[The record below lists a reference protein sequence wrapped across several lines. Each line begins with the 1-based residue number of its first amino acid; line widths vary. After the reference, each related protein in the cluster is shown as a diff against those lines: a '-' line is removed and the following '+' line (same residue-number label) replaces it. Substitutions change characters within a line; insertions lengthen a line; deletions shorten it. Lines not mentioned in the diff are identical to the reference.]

1 MLDSYLALHNAVEH
15 LSDTVQ
21 SFDVWSIRLLLS
33 FYARRGAAA
42 TAPAEAASPVLQA
55 DFVASIR
62 ARMGSFFEACGFDGD
77 LREYLQSGAFPA
89 DPARQGLFSCMLV
102 FMAIPPP
109 AAAGAAPPA
118 DKAALSALLL
128 RQALM
133 ATADE
138 YA

>member
-1 MLDSYLALHNAVEH
+1 M
-15 LSDTVQ
+15 
-21 SFDVWSIRLLLS
+21 
-33 FYARRGAAA
+33 
-42 TAPAEAASPVLQA
+42 
-55 DFVASIR
+55 
-62 ARMGSFFEACGFDGD
+62 
-77 LREYLQSGAFPA
+77 
-89 DPARQGLFSCMLV
+89 RQGLFSCMLV

-138 YA
+138 